1 MKLYNT
7 NITNTLGVSQ
17 KKPVNLEA
25 LTARMKRKLDKVN
38 KKVVKLPDGHWLVDL
53 ENDSMMPINIE
64 ELARKLKVLQ
74 GYEELI

>member
-1 MKLYNT
+1 
-7 NITNTLGVSQ
+7 VSQ
-17 KKPVNLEA
+17 KKPINLEA
-25 LTARMKRKLDKVN
+25 LTARMRRKLDKVN
-38 KKVVKLPDGHWLVDL
+38 KKIIKSPNGHWLVDL

>member
-1 MKLYNT
+1 MKSLTT

-17 KKPVNLEA
+17 KKPINLEA
-25 LTARMKRKLDKVN
+25 LTARMRRKLDKVN
-38 KKVVKLPDGHWLVDL
+38 KKIIKSPNGHWLVDL
-53 ENDSMMPINIE
+53 ENDSMVSINIE